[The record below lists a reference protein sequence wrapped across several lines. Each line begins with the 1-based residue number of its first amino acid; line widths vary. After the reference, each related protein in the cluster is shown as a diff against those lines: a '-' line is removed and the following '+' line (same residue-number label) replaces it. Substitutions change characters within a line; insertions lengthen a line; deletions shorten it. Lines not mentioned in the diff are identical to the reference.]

1 MRTPRS
7 PAAASIRPRAGLR
20 AFLRAY
26 GFELTLLF
34 GSIPLG
40 LALRALLG

>member
-1 MRTPRS
+1 MRTQRF

-20 AFLRAY
+20 AFFRAY
-26 GFELTLLF
+26 GFELTLLG

-40 LALRALLG
+40 LILRALLG